1 LAPKFALLLITD
13 RQAAVVALPVAV
25 EAALAAVPPGAAAVQ
40 LREKDLGG
48 RALAELARALLP
60 LCRARQAPL
69 LVNDRADVALAL
81 GLDGVHL
88 ARTSVDPADARK
100 LLGPKALIGVSCH
113 STADVQAALGAADYG
128 VLGPI
133 FDTPS
138 KRGYGAPLGA
148 AALVAALPLGLP
160 VYAVGGIT
168 PERIGDVRQAHGIA
182 AIGAALGAA
191 NPGAATAALWQV
203 WQRARS

>member
-1 LAPKFALLLITD
+1 MAPAFSLLLITD
-13 RQAAVVALPVAV
+13 RRACVVPLPSAV
-25 EAALAAVPPGAAAVQ
+25 EAALAAVPPGVAAVQ

-88 ARTSVDPADARK
+88 ARTSIEPGDARK
-100 LLGPKALIGVSCH
+100 LLGPKALVGISCH
-113 STADVQAALGAADYG
+113 SKADVQAALGSADYAA
-128 VLGPI
+128 LGPL

-138 KRGYGAPLGA
+138 KREYGAPIGPGA
-148 AALVAALPLGLP
+148 IADALPIGVPLYALGGL
-160 VYAVGGIT
+160 T
-168 PERIGDVRQAHGIA
+168 PERVAEVRQAHGIA

-191 NPGAATAALWQV
+191 DPGAATAKLWQA
-203 WQRARS
+203 WQRAHG

>member
-1 LAPKFALLLITD
+1 LAKPGFSLLLITD
-13 RQAAVVALPVAV
+13 RRNASVELPAAVA
-25 EAALAAVPPGAAAVQ
+25 AALAAVPPGVAAVQ

-48 RALAELARALLP
+48 RALAELAQALLP

-88 ARTSVDPADARK
+88 ARTSIDPADARR
-100 LLGPKALIGVSCH
+100 LLGPQALVGVSCH
-113 STADVQAALGAADYG
+113 SKAEVQAAVGAADYA

-138 KRGYGAPLGA
+138 KREHGLPLGSA
-148 AALVAALPLGLP
+148 AIADALPLGLP
-160 VYAVGGIT
+160 LYAIGGMT
-168 PERIGDVRQAHGIA
+168 AENVHEVRQAQGVA
-182 AIGAALGAA
+182 TIGAALGAA
-191 NPGAATAALWQV
+191 DPGAATAALWRA
-203 WQRARS
+203 WQR

>member
-1 LAPKFALLLITD
+1 
-13 RQAAVVALPVAV
+13 
-25 EAALAAVPPGAAAVQ
+25 VQ

-48 RALAELARALLP
+48 RALVELARALLP

-81 GLDGVHL
+81 GLDGVQL
-88 ARTSVDPADARK
+88 ARTSIHAADARK
-100 LLGPKALIGVSCH
+100 LLGPHALVGVSCH
-113 STADVQAALGAADYG
+113 CQADVQAALGVADYA

-138 KRGYGAPLGA
+138 KREYGPPLGPGALVEA
-148 AALVAALPLGLP
+148 AAVGLP
-160 VYAVGGIT
+160 IYAVGGLT
-168 PERIGDVRQAHGIA
+168 PERVEAVAQAQGVA

-191 NPGAATAALWQV
+191 DPAQATAALW
-203 WQRARS
+203 RAWLQARR